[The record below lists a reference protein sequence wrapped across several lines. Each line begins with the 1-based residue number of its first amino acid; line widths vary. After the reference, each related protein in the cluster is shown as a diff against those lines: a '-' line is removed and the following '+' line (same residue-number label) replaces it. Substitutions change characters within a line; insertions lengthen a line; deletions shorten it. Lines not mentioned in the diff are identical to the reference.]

1 MRFYKDPKKI
11 YLDSAKAG
19 PMYYELL
26 DWRIK
31 YERKSLVEKSQIRN
45 NHENLVKEVEKKPKY
60 KDGKNINLKIMEKE
74 NYIETLEKLFTDLKE
89 KKFIS
94 APSALL

>member
-26 DWRIK
+26 DWRTK
-31 YERKSLVEKSQIRN
+31 FERKSLVEKSQIRN
-45 NHENLVKEVEKKPKY
+45 NHENLVKDVEKK
-60 KDGKNINLKIMEKE
+60 IS
-74 NYIETLEKLFTDLKE
+74 
-89 KKFIS
+89 KF
-94 APSALL
+94 